1 MYLFHLV
8 ITVNLVSFQSFCI
21 CFYYVDDP
29 NVLDLFGVF
38 YHYLIF
44 IDKLKTI

>member
-8 ITVNLVSFQSFCI
+8 ITVNSVSFQSFCI

-29 NVLDLFGVF
+29 NVLGLFDAF